1 MRDMY
6 GRYFEDRIIFLMDL
20 LDQVKEALTSPNQ
33 IFVIKK
39 YWDLWEVPQKV
50 EILTSS
56 IILSI
61 K

>member
-1 MRDMY
+1 
-6 GRYFEDRIIFLMDL
+6 MDL